1 MVKKSH
7 KRHSHKSH
15 KHKKHYYTKK
25 KKYNKNK
32 KGGNG
37 SNIINPLNLQ
47 STPNQI
53 YSFPAG
59 STSAANAA
67 QNYLNNM
74 SQKQT
79 ELNNILHNGGG
90 GKKKQSKKQRGGV
103 ADIAASATGAP
114 PGDYYSCT
122 AQNPN
127 FTTVAQ
133 FSSSGPDVS
142 PLNANNSS
150 ITTNATSIAGKN
162 NATNDCYA
170 SGTCQ
175 EVDCPAGANEVGAET
190 ASTNEVGAVA
200 GTTSGGEV
208 GTGANEVGAV
218 AVTTANEV
226 GTSEASTPTQSGGS
240 RKKRRKGKKSKKNK
254 SKGTKRI

>member
-7 KRHSHKSH
+7 KRH
-15 KHKKHYYTKK
+15 KHKKHNYTKK
-25 KKYNKNK
+25 RKSYNKNK

-37 SNIINPLNLQ
+37 SNIINPANLQ
-47 STPNQI
+47 STPNQV

-67 QNYLNNM
+67 QNYLSTM

-79 ELNNILHNGGG
+79 ELNHNLHNGGG
-90 GKKKQSKKQRGGV
+90 GKKKQRGGV
-103 ADIAASATGAP
+103 ADIISSATGASATGAGAVSASTASGAP

-150 ITTNATSIAGKN
+150 ITTNVTSITGKN
-162 NATNDCYA
+162 NALNDCYA

-175 EVDCPAGANEVGAET
+175 EVDCPAGE
-190 ASTNEVGAVA
+190 AVA
-200 GTTSGGEV
+200 
-208 GTGANEVGAV
+208 AAD
-218 AVTTANEV
+218 A
-226 GTSEASTPTQSGGS
+226 EAAAEPTQSGGRGS
-240 RKKRRKGKKSKKNK
+240 KKRRKGKKSRRTK
-254 SKGTKRI
+254 SKRTKRI

>member
-25 KKYNKNK
+25 KKSYNFKNK

-37 SNIINPLNLQ
+37 GNIINPLNLQ
-47 STPNQI
+47 SAPNQV

-67 QNYLNNM
+67 QNYLSNM
-74 SQKQT
+74 SQTQT
-79 ELNNILHNGGG
+79 ELNNNLHNGGG
-90 GKKKQSKKQRGGV
+90 GKKTQSKKQRGGV
-103 ADIAASATGAP
+103 ADITASATGASAATATGAP

-175 EVDCPAGANEVGAET
+175 EVDCPASANEAEAATASANEVEAAT
-190 ASTNEVGAVA
+190 AST
-200 GTTSGGEV
+200 TD
-208 GTGANEVGAV
+208 AV
-218 AVTTANEV
+218 AVAE
-226 GTSEASTPTQSGGS
+226 PTQSGGRGS
-240 RKKRRKGKKSKKNK
+240 KKRKKGKKSKKSRRTK
-254 SKGTKRI
+254 KTKRI